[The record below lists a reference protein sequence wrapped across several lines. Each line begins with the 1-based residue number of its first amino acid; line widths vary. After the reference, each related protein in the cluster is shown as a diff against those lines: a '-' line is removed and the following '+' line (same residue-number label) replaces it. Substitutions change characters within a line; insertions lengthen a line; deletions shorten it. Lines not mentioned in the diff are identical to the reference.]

1 MQAVF
6 PAVTPC
12 RRSALEHTLSRVLG
26 LDDLLIPS
34 NLDALCDFVR
44 HGLVSWTLIQG
55 WAVLHCPGITH
66 PWWSPATHQLT
77 PQSPPCSA
85 PLSFLFKKSAETPW
99 PSEGLHRLVNLFL
112 LWHWDKET
120 CPDNISKAV
129 WQWLVVSN
137 LVQSLLWIAA
147 LAGFPQQHESAGL
160 ANTNQRNFCCVLCF
174 RSISFFPTF
183 TNK

>member
-85 PLSFLFKKSAETPW
+85 PLSFLFKKYFWEPTDLLRDFTDWLTYFCFDTGTKKHALITSVKLCGSGW
-99 PSEGLHRLVNLFL
+99 WYQILFNLFY
-112 LWHWDKET
+112 E
-120 CPDNISKAV
+120 
-129 WQWLVVSN
+129 
-137 LVQSLLWIAA
+137 
-147 LAGFPQQHESAGL
+147 
-160 ANTNQRNFCCVLCF
+160 
-174 RSISFFPTF
+174 
-183 TNK
+183 